1 MSFFQGQAR
10 SRVHPQIKNH
20 YVNTLFNFE
29 DMYIIYINIG
39 SKNFNSYLKYLK
51 VLYNTKNYINHK
63 NTISV
68 HNDFPNT
75 FLAAQM
81 RSISLAHSSVF

>member
-1 MSFFQGQAR
+1 
-10 SRVHPQIKNH
+10 
-20 YVNTLFNFE
+20 
-29 DMYIIYINIG
+29 MYIIYINIG

-75 FLAAQM
+75 FLDAQM